1 MCGSERPAQGA
12 PPIFTPRSSNHTSV
26 WTTLETLSLT
36 SFASVLSSLQE
47 EQKEKHYDEAMA
59 NAERELAEDAEW
71 KRIQE
76 NTFTRWVNEHLR
88 QANTSIND
96 LETDFSNGLKLIALL
111 EVLSGKKMPRHNK
124 KPNFRS
130 QKLENVSIALNFLE
144 AEGVTLVN
152 IDSTDITDCKLKLI
166 MGLIWTLILHYSISM
181 PMYDGPE
188 LGGHVEDK
196 SPKQRLLGWMQ
207 NKVRRG
213 WSLNLLAN
221 KLSCPSGAW
230 GAHQQLHQRLAG
242 RNKGLG
248 ASCLANRALTSSDQ
262 VGALVDSVA
271 PGLCPDWDDWDPEEN
286 IR

>member
-1 MCGSERPAQGA
+1 
-12 PPIFTPRSSNHTSV
+12 
-26 WTTLETLSLT
+26 
-36 SFASVLSSLQE
+36 
-47 EQKEKHYDEAMA
+47 MA

-88 QANTSIND
+88 QADTSIND

-124 KPNFRS
+124 KPTFRS

-196 SPKQRLLGWMQ
+196 TPKQRLLGWMQ

-213 WSLNLLAN
+213 LALPCQYVI
-221 KLSCPSGAW
+221 LSKPGAW
-230 GAHQQLHQRLAG
+230 SAHQQLHQRLAG
-242 RNKGLG
+242 WNKGFG
-248 ASCLANRALTSSDQ
+248 ASFFFLSCQTRS
-262 VGALVDSVA
+262 
-271 PGLCPDWDDWDPEEN
+271 
-286 IR
+286 

>member
-1 MCGSERPAQGA
+1 
-12 PPIFTPRSSNHTSV
+12 
-26 WTTLETLSLT
+26 
-36 SFASVLSSLQE
+36 
-47 EQKEKHYDEAMA
+47 MA

-88 QANTSIND
+88 QADTSIND
-96 LETDFSNGLKLIALL
+96 LETDFSNGLKLISLL
-111 EVLSGKKMPRHNK
+111 EVLSGKKMPRYNK

-144 AEGVTLVN
+144 AEGITLVN

-196 SPKQRLLGWMQ
+196 TPKQRLLGWMQ
-207 NKVRRG
+207 NKV
-213 WSLNLLAN
+213 
-221 KLSCPSGAW
+221 P
-230 GAHQQLHQRLAG
+230 
-242 RNKGLG
+242 GLPI
-248 ASCLANRALTSSDQ
+248 NNFTSDWQ
-262 VGALVDSVA
+262 DGIRVGALVDSVA
-271 PGLCPDWDDWDPEEN
+271 PGLCPDWDDWDPAEN